1 MGLIVVKSMLNVLGD
16 IWRDFNTYLF
26 YLQYSNGLV

>member
-16 IWRDFNTYLF
+16 IWRDYLF